1 MDPVSELL
9 AQPFRLEKTA
19 PPKLSD
25 IAVERLNTV
34 REFAP
39 SEKLPYMTYD
49 QVMSKESDVYSPSD
63 FQTVGQRI
71 RDNVVKAIETR
82 FPIVGETYTLKVEGV
97 HYEKPKQTALREE
110 KEVLLND
117 GSLNDRL
124 KGTWVL
130 YDNATGKEVARKNAT
145 LLNVP
150 RMTSRGTFI
159 RNGSEIGL
167 KHMFRLRSGVYT
179 HIKNN
184 GRVSAH
190 INPEQTTGQQM
201 SIEMEPSTGVFSIS
215 RGTRTYGLLPILKAA
230 GVPDDVVK
238 GYMGEDLYKSNY
250 EKYGKLMGSDSQ
262 MEEYR
267 KVWTENMSPIKLDAE
282 TTESTLGKGFS
293 KMDPDVLLRASG
305 RILQVSKT
313 MSDNDTDDRDSLR
326 YQRVMGP
333 ADYIPERIVRDG
345 GGLLRK
351 LFNTV
356 TKSGNLDAV
365 VTGAFQPHVDS
376 VFLDDKHA
384 GYIDGSSPMEALDF
398 SNMISRIGEGG
409 IGSLRAAPAETRGV
423 NDSYLGFIDPVR
435 CYSRNHQIMT
445 VSGWRNIAE
454 VTMHDKVACLINGAV
469 EYHSPDA
476 VHAYDYNQD
485 LYCYSSKAV
494 AYEVTGNHRM
504 WVCKVARK
512 GGQKKRGGYQKEYKP
527 SFMFETAEDMHNTNR
542 RVMTGGHAPYTGCW
556 ESRGTVDDFNYESYG
571 ISQLDWAAFMGW
583 YLSEG
588 STLIK
593 NDKGQADRNSVV
605 SISQTKSVHPKDYE
619 DICQL
624 LSRLPWSF
632 KASKQERELY
642 IKSHE
647 LAQYLRRFGYCNDK
661 YIPAQL
667 FDMSVEARKA
677 FMDAMM
683 RGDGRQP
690 QGNEGWVYTTT
701 SEKLASGVERMLF
714 DLGHCV
720 TTHMYEDKRTD
731 WYLPVYEVRATVSKQ
746 GWLIKNGREI
756 TEREERSDY
765 YKTKPCDGKV
775 FCVTVP
781 GGMVYTRI
789 KGHKGFWC
797 GNSPESLK
805 VGLDIYLTHGI
816 MKDSSGKLY
825 NKFKDKKGTP
835 VVVPMDVT
843 SKSIVA
849 TPEFYDPKGDPNEFI
864 PAMYQ
869 GKGIEY
875 VKRKDVD
882 FYVDNSNTMMSVGSG
897 MIPLI
902 GGIRSNRTL
911 MGCLHPDTMLA
922 VIKDNKPTRISA
934 FDLWVL
940 FSEHTWGVPSLDD
953 DNSSIIYRQIKKV
966 VRHDLDDFDD
976 SRLAVVNM
984 RIFDDDDAGGL
995 VCICTMDHKWMVRVG
1010 ADTAQE
1016 QLLTTR
1022 DIMKTLEDGIKVY
1035 APAVGYPHNSSFG
1048 ALYGKDLSEV
1058 GYWKE
1063 LSIISVLS
1071 TDEFKDH
1078 FVIDIDVDDH
1088 VYMLANGMFTH
1099 NSKYANQAVALQEPE
1114 APLVQR
1120 RMVDRDGSETTTEKF
1135 ISRQLGAKYAPV
1147 AGKVIKVDADSI
1159 VIAGSDG
1166 QKHTIDLY
1174 NEYPA
1179 NQKGFIHNTA
1189 LVKPGDKVEPNQILA
1204 KSNYTDDEGTAALGK
1219 NLNVAYMTG
1228 RNAGTFEDSIVISE
1242 SAAKKM
1248 SSTQL
1253 YKLRGDTSDDIE
1265 YSKSRYLSLFKDD
1278 FTPEQLDKIAE
1289 NGLPKP
1295 GVVFNMGDPVYLGVQ
1310 TRDIG
1315 VHGLAKNAAVPY
1327 VTRWEHSAPGTV
1339 TNVVQGKKHLTVY
1352 TKAVTPMEIGDKLCF
1367 DDQTEILTDKGWRL
1381 FKDLDDT
1388 ERVLTMDMQTFDTW
1402 MTAYSD
1408 RYSYHYKGKMYR
1420 LKTKHLDI
1428 CTTPDHEHLIAVSN
1442 HNHYLAKLN
1451 SKQVIGRRYFHIVGQ
1466 DVCNPHNYKPAQT
1479 DETEEGWVDYD
1490 GRVYCVTVPYT
1501 HTVFVRRNGKTVWSG
1516 NSSRYGNKGTVG
1528 EILPDEEMPKDS
1540 NGNTFDVLL
1549 SPLGIPSR
1557 CYDKDTEFLVQG
1569 KGWRKGSEVLETDLL
1584 YCFDPVTM
1592 TGRFDKQLEP
1602 MYKKRYKGIMFGY
1615 QNRCTDFL
1623 VTPGHKVYAR
1633 TDYKG
1638 SQYKETIIDDVYN
1651 KRYIF
1656 PAVCRMSSWAEDAEP
1671 FHLPTID
1678 IDKRDSYTTDDD
1690 IVYDAH
1696 DWAAFLGWYL
1706 SEGNTTYVNYGHRED
1721 GSVVSP
1727 NYRVHISQ
1735 DANVHPEKA
1744 SIIDKLLT
1752 RMGLTYSYGEHN
1764 KQFHISGKR
1773 LAHYLKQFGNCYE
1786 KYIPDWL
1793 FSQPESVI
1801 DAFLDAIWLGDGTH
1815 HLDTQSK
1822 QGLYKPGTMTFV
1834 KSIKLASERLIDQL
1848 QILFSMKGI
1857 KTVKTVVPPDKRHK
1871 GAHTLYHLGVSTR
1884 DAGVSCTRDR
1894 KGQSLHPQWYTK
1906 EYNDMVYCPTVPTG
1920 YVLTRRNGRVICL
1933 GNTNTS
1939 VLAELTLSKIAAKR
1953 GVKYVLPDFL
1963 DESIIDYVDRELKKH
1978 GIEPDEDVYDPVTG
1992 KTVPQIQ
1999 TGKMFFYKLKH
2010 MAELKERGR
2019 STGTYSAEDIPLKGE
2034 GAARRLG
2041 GMESSAVFS
2050 GGGMEVLRDAKIVR
2064 GQRNDEFWRDY
2075 GSGKYPE
2082 TPGFPLVHQ
2091 KFFAHL
2097 KAAGVNLEDRG
2108 DRVHLYG
2115 ATDANMRELTGNRQV
2130 TKAATFE
2137 SKNMQPIAGGLFDP
2151 TIFGADGDQW
2161 GYVDLPEP
2169 VLNPIMFKTVGSVLG
2184 WKDKE
2189 LTEYL
2194 EGSRELNGKF
2204 GTQNLIDTLNN
2215 IDLPKELARA
2225 KQVLK
2230 SDSTTLEQRDMA
2242 RKRIRA
2248 IEPMIREGKKPADFF
2263 FTRMPILPPRF
2274 RPVTAMS
2281 NGVGIAADAN
2291 FLYKRMMDAA
2301 EDLREAK
2308 EVLPEEMQLDARR
2321 QLYSTVNAVTGLTPT
2336 DDPKLEAKGVAGVLK
2351 WAFGKGSPKC
2361 YDPETEIL
2369 TERGW
2374 IKFPEYVAMQDY
2386 DLPVMTY
2393 KMELGKFEWQKP
2405 QRIFDKE
2412 YKGDMVHTKD
2422 VDSDGEVNADILVT
2436 ADHEHYVE
2444 VFSSIDSD
2452 GTPKVTCGKSRAI
2465 DLTKIG
2471 MYWIVTPTVYKDGEL
2486 DTCPAF
2492 VRSIPEEYRKPIDV
2506 VAGYYC
2512 QVSRDVVIGT
2522 EDNTVTP
2529 YDGLVYCVTVP
2540 NGLIV
2545 TRRNGCPVVSGNC
2558 GSLHRKVFGANLDL
2572 GSLGTITPDN
2582 SLTID
2587 QVGIPERS
2595 AWKMFEP
2602 FVVRKLVQQGAS
2614 VVDAMKGVL
2623 DQTDE
2628 ARRALIDV
2636 MRDRPVL
2643 LNRAPTLWR
2652 YGIQGM
2658 YPVLVEGNA
2667 LRVNPNV
2674 CKLYGADFDGNCLDF
2689 DSKIFVKLSQSALD
2703 FFERAMY
2710 INSNANQEGKKEEN
2724 MSVARESLFGLSLS
2738 EGVYLMSI
2746 GKFPKVGEPFKDKN
2760 GADVYGLPSGIE
2772 VLSAD
2777 PVTGEHKFC
2786 KVTSFTEEKDCEC
2799 VEVTID
2805 SRKVVV
2811 SSNATMAVFD
2821 HETGRLVKV
2830 PASEHNDRLVP
2841 VFKQC
2846 PVAFGDKYDRDFGWW
2861 LGALISDGWVT
2872 DRTVGYTKVE
2882 DNKRAEFIR
2891 IARTIHENFVA
2902 NEYRGGKSEKK
2913 LAESVKVHLNGT
2925 DLAKKCMEFGIYADE
2940 SYESITD
2947 RAALRKQVPYAM
2959 IHNGSEEFLYGLL
2972 SGLLDGDGSIS
2983 KNTAT
2988 KNVRFSCRLSTS
3000 SPYLRETFEIL
3011 LYRLGIRW
3019 STTVTPPRGWSK
3031 ESYSICPSTVDMC
3044 SILDKL
3050 SCIGEKETALIA
3062 EWKDNISTKDDK
3074 DIVPISRDELDALKK
3089 NKLHTINM
3097 SLYDA
3102 LNRKHASTRALAMKY
3117 VDFLKQHA
3125 PEFVNRL
3132 YMTNTLWRPISS
3144 VEDAGKRD
3152 VYDFAVPDT
3161 KVFAANTGIVI
3172 YDSMTTHVPVSKE
3185 AVRAIDEK
3193 MLPSRNLLS
3202 PIDMKAH
3209 FIPVAE
3215 FTQGLYLA
3223 SRTRNEAPIRFKTKE
3238 DMMAALNRGEIKID
3252 TPVVIG

>member
-9 AQPFRLEKTA
+9 AQPFRLEKTTA
-19 PPKLSD
+19 PTLSD
-25 IAVERLNTV
+25 VAVERMNTV
-34 REFAP
+34 REYAQ

-49 QVMSKESDVYSPSD
+49 QVMSKASDVYSPSD
-63 FQTVGQRI
+63 FATVGQRI

-82 FPIVGETYTLKVEGV
+82 FPVVGEKYTLKVENV
-97 HYEKPKQTALREE
+97 HYEKPKQTELKEE
-110 KEVLLND
+110 KEVILKD

-130 YDNATGKEVARKNAT
+130 YDNATGKEVSRKNAT

-201 SIEMEPSTGVFSIS
+201 SVEMEPSTGVFSIS

-238 GYMGEDLYKSNY
+238 GYMGDDLYKANY
-250 EKYGKLMGSDSQ
+250 AKYGKLMGSDSQ

-267 KVWTENMSPIKLDAE
+267 KVWAENMAPIKLDAE
-282 TTESTLGKGFS
+282 TTESTLGKSFS
-293 KMDPDVLLRASG
+293 KMDPDVLIRASG
-305 RILQVSKT
+305 RILQVSRT

-398 SNMISRIGEGG
+398 ANMISRIGEGG

-423 NDSYLGFIDPVR
+423 NDSYLGFIDPIR
-435 CYSRNHQIMT
+435 CYSRNHEIMT
-445 VSGWRNIAE
+445 STGWKNITAI
-454 VTMHDKVACLINGAV
+454 TMDDKVACLINGAV
-469 EYHSPDA
+469 EYHKPDS
-476 VHAYDYNQD
+476 VHEYEYNQD

-504 WVCKVARK
+504 WVCKVAHK

-556 ESRGTVDDFNYESYG
+556 ESRGTVDDFNYEAYG
-571 ISQLDWAAFMGW
+571 ISQVDWAAFMGW

-593 NDKGQADRNSVV
+593 NDKGQADRNCAV
-605 SISQTKSVHPKDYE
+605 SISQTKAVHPKDYE

-632 KASKQERELY
+632 RASKQERSLC
-642 IKSHE
+642 IKSYE

-661 YIPAQL
+661 YIPAQI

-714 DLGHCV
+714 DLGHCA
-720 TTHMYEDKRTD
+720 TKHMYEDKRTD

-746 GWLIKNGREI
+746 GWLIKNGREV
-756 TEREERSDY
+756 TEREKRSDY
-765 YKTKPCDGKV
+765 YKRKPCDGKV

-789 KGHKGFWC
+789 PGHKGFWC

-816 MKDSSGKLY
+816 MKDSSGRLY

-849 TPEFYDPKGDPNEFI
+849 TPEFYNPKGDPNEFI

-882 FYVDNSNTMMSVGSG
+882 FYVDNSNTMMSVGAG

-911 MGCLHPDTMLA
+911 MGCLTPDTMIHVCENGELMRVTA
-922 VIKDNKPTRISA
+922 DSLLVSYANRGVLSLSDDRQSLLYRGIRGVVKHYMKDFNDTRIA
-934 FDLWVL
+934 RVDV
-940 FSEHTWGVPSLDD
+940 D
-953 DNSSIIYRQIKKV
+953 
-966 VRHDLDDFDD
+966 
-976 SRLAVVNM
+976 
-984 RIFDDDDAGGL
+984 GL
-995 VCICTMDHKWMVRVG
+995 VALCTMDHKWLVIDIDD
-1010 ADTAQE
+1010 DTGPK
-1016 QLLTTR
+1016 LITTAELYAGF
-1022 DIMKTLEDGIKVY
+1022 MNGTVY
-1035 APAVGYPHNSSFG
+1035 KLPHLDYPHKFSPSVILPFNVQGSWERLSSV
-1048 ALYGKDLSEV
+1048 DL
-1058 GYWKE
+1058 KE
-1063 LSIISVLS
+1063 ASDLGV
-1071 TDEFKDH
+1071 EY
-1078 FVIDIDVDDH
+1078 VIDIDVDDN
-1088 VYMLANGMFTH
+1088 VYMLANGLFTH
-1099 NSKYANQAVALQEPE
+1099 NSKYANQAVALQDPE

-1120 RMVDRDGSETTTEKF
+1120 KMVDKDGNETTTEKF

-1147 AGKVIKVDADSI
+1147 AGKVLKVDADSI
-1159 VIAGSDG
+1159 VIAGRDG

-1189 LVKPGDKVEPNQILA
+1189 LVKPGDTVAPNQILA
-1204 KSNYTDDEGTAALGK
+1204 KSNYTDDEGTAALGT
-1219 NLNVAYMTG
+1219 NLRVAFLTG
-1228 RNAGTFEDSIVISE
+1228 RNAGTFEDSITISE

-1265 YSKSRYLSLFKDD
+1265 YSKRRYLSLFKDD
-1278 FTPEQLDKIAE
+1278 FTPEQLDKIDE

-1295 GVVFNMGDPVYLGVQ
+1295 GVVFQQGDPVYLGIQ

-1367 DDQTEILTDKGWRL
+1367 DDQTEILTDKGWKL

-1388 ERVLTMDMQTFDTW
+1388 ERVLTMDIQTCDTW

-1408 RYSYHYKGKMYR
+1408 RYSYKYKGKMYS
-1420 LKTKHLDI
+1420 LKTKYLDI
-1428 CTTPDHEHLIAVSN
+1428 CTTPDHEHLVSISN
-1442 HNHYLAKLN
+1442 HNQYVIKLN
-1451 SKQVIGRRYFHIVGQ
+1451 SKKVIGKKYFHIVGQ
-1466 DVCNPHNYKPAQT
+1466 DVCNPHNYKPSQT
-1479 DETEEGWVDYD
+1479 EETEERWIDYD

-1516 NSSRYGNKGTVG
+1516 NSSRYGAKGTVG
-1528 EILPDEEMPKDS
+1528 SILPDEEMPKDS
-1540 NGNTFDVLL
+1540 NGNTFDVLQ
-1549 SPLGIPSR
+1549 SPLSLPSR
-1557 CYDKDTEFLVQG
+1557 L
-1569 KGWRKGSEVLETDLL
+1569 
-1584 YCFDPVTM
+1584 
-1592 TGRFDKQLEP
+1592 
-1602 MYKKRYKGIMFGY
+1602 
-1615 QNRCTDFL
+1615 
-1623 VTPGHKVYAR
+1623 
-1633 TDYKG
+1633 
-1638 SQYKETIIDDVYN
+1638 
-1651 KRYIF
+1651 
-1656 PAVCRMSSWAEDAEP
+1656 
-1671 FHLPTID
+1671 
-1678 IDKRDSYTTDDD
+1678 
-1690 IVYDAH
+1690 
-1696 DWAAFLGWYL
+1696 
-1706 SEGNTTYVNYGHRED
+1706 
-1721 GSVVSP
+1721 
-1727 NYRVHISQ
+1727 
-1735 DANVHPEKA
+1735 
-1744 SIIDKLLT
+1744 
-1752 RMGLTYSYGEHN
+1752 
-1764 KQFHISGKR
+1764 
-1773 LAHYLKQFGNCYE
+1773 
-1786 KYIPDWL
+1786 
-1793 FSQPESVI
+1793 
-1801 DAFLDAIWLGDGTH
+1801 
-1815 HLDTQSK
+1815 
-1822 QGLYKPGTMTFV
+1822 
-1834 KSIKLASERLIDQL
+1834 
-1848 QILFSMKGI
+1848 
-1857 KTVKTVVPPDKRHK
+1857 
-1871 GAHTLYHLGVSTR
+1871 
-1884 DAGVSCTRDR
+1884 
-1894 KGQSLHPQWYTK
+1894 
-1906 EYNDMVYCPTVPTG
+1906 
-1920 YVLTRRNGRVICL
+1920 
-1933 GNTNTS
+1933 NTS
-1939 VLAELTLSKIAAKR
+1939 MLAELALAKIARKH
-1953 GVKYVLPDFL
+1953 GIKYQLPDFI
-1963 DESIIDYVDRELKKH
+1963 DESIVDYVDRELKKH
-1978 GIEPDEDVYDPVTG
+1978 GVEPDEDIYDPVTG
-1992 KTVPQIQ
+1992 KTIPSVQ
-1999 TGKMFFYKLKH
+1999 TGELFFYKLKH

-2019 STGTYSAEDIPLKGE
+2019 STGTYSAEDVPLKGE

-2075 GSGKYPE
+2075 RSGKYPE

-2097 KAAGVNLEDRG
+2097 KAAGVNLEDKG

-2115 ATDANMRELTGNRQV
+2115 ATDANMKELTGNRRV

-2248 IEPMIREGKKPADFF
+2248 IEPMIREGKKPSDFF

-2301 EDLREAK
+2301 DDLREAK
-2308 EVLPEEMQLDARR
+2308 EVLPEEMQLDARK

-2351 WAFGKGSPKC
+2351 WAFGKGSPK
-2361 YDPETEIL
+2361 
-2369 TERGW
+2369 
-2374 IKFPEYVAMQDY
+2374 A
-2386 DLPVMTY
+2386 
-2393 KMELGKFEWQKP
+2393 
-2405 QRIFDKE
+2405 
-2412 YKGDMVHTKD
+2412 
-2422 VDSDGEVNADILVT
+2422 
-2436 ADHEHYVE
+2436 
-2444 VFSSIDSD
+2444 
-2452 GTPKVTCGKSRAI
+2452 
-2465 DLTKIG
+2465 
-2471 MYWIVTPTVYKDGEL
+2471 
-2486 DTCPAF
+2486 
-2492 VRSIPEEYRKPIDV
+2492 
-2506 VAGYYC
+2506 
-2512 QVSRDVVIGT
+2512 
-2522 EDNTVTP
+2522 
-2529 YDGLVYCVTVP
+2529 
-2540 NGLIV
+2540 
-2545 TRRNGCPVVSGNC
+2545 

-2628 ARRALIDV
+2628 ARRALIEV
-2636 MRDRPVL
+2636 MKDRPVL

-2674 CKLYGADFDGNCLDF
+2674 CKLFGADFDGNCLDF

-2821 HETGRLVKV
+2821 HETGKLVKV

-2846 PVAFGDKYDRDFGWW
+2846 PVAFGDKYNRDFGWW

-2902 NEYRGGKSEKK
+2902 NEYRSEKSDKK

-2940 SYESITD
+2940 TDESIAD
-2947 RAALRKQVPYAM
+2947 RAALRKQIPYAM

-3011 LYRLGIRW
+3011 LYRLGLRW

-3050 SCIGEKETALIA
+3050 SCIGEKETALIT
-3062 EWKDNISTKDDK
+3062 EWKDNISAKDDK
-3074 DIVPISRDELDALKK
+3074 DIVPISRAELDALKK

-3102 LNRKHASTRALAMKY
+3102 LNRRHASTRALAMKY

-3125 PEFVNRL
+3125 PEFVSRL

-3161 KVFAANTGIVI
+3161 KVFAANTGVVI

-3185 AVRAIDEK
+3185 AVKAIDEK

-3238 DMMAALNRGEIKID
+3238 DMMAALNRGEIQID

>member
-9 AQPFRLEKTA
+9 SQPFRLEKTKT
-19 PPKLSD
+19 PTLSGV
-25 IAVERLNTV
+25 AVERLNTV

-49 QVMSKESDVYSPSD
+49 QVMSDAVDVYSPSD
-63 FQTVGQRI
+63 FATVGQRI

-82 FPIVGETYTLKVEGV
+82 FPVVGEKYTLKVENV
-97 HYEKPKQTALREE
+97 HYEKPKQTALKEE

-130 YDNATGKEVARKNAT
+130 YDNATGAEVSRKNAT

-201 SIEMEPSTGVFSIS
+201 SVEMEPSTGVFSIS

-230 GVPDDVVK
+230 GVSDDVVK
-238 GYMGEDLYKSNY
+238 AYMGEDLYKANY
-250 EKYGKLMGSDSQ
+250 DKYGKLMGSDSQ

-267 KVWTENMSPIKLDAE
+267 KVWAENMAPIKLDAE

-365 VTGAFQPHVDS
+365 NTGAFQPHVDS

-423 NDSYLGFIDPVR
+423 NDSYLGFIDPIR

-445 VSGWRNIAE
+445 ASGWRNIAE
-454 VTMHDKVACLINGAV
+454 VTMHDRVACLINGAV

-504 WVCKVARK
+504 WVCKVAHK

-542 RVMTGGHAPYTGCW
+542 RVLTGGHDPYTGCW
-556 ESRGTVDDFNYESYG
+556 ESRCIVDDFNYEDYG
-571 ISQLDWAAFMGW
+571 ISQVDWATFMGW

-593 NDKGQADRNSVV
+593 NDKGQADRNSAV
-605 SISQTKSVHPKDYE
+605 SISQTKAVHPKDYE

-632 KASKQERELY
+632 KASKQERALC

-746 GWLIKNGREI
+746 GWLIKNGREV

-765 YKTKPCDGKV
+765 YKRKPCDGKV

-789 KGHKGFWC
+789 PGHKGFWC

-825 NKFKDKKGTP
+825 NKFKDKAGTP

-843 SKSIVA
+843 SKSVVA

-864 PAMYQ
+864 PAMYH

-882 FYVDNSNTMMSVGSG
+882 FYVDNSNTMMSVGAG

-911 MGCLHPDTMLA
+911 MG
-922 VIKDNKPTRISA
+922 
-934 FDLWVL
+934 
-940 FSEHTWGVPSLDD
+940 
-953 DNSSIIYRQIKKV
+953 
-966 VRHDLDDFDD
+966 
-976 SRLAVVNM
+976 
-984 RIFDDDDAGGL
+984 
-995 VCICTMDHKWMVRVG
+995 
-1010 ADTAQE
+1010 
-1016 QLLTTR
+1016 
-1022 DIMKTLEDGIKVY
+1022 
-1035 APAVGYPHNSSFG
+1035 
-1048 ALYGKDLSEV
+1048 
-1058 GYWKE
+1058 
-1063 LSIISVLS
+1063 
-1071 TDEFKDH
+1071 
-1078 FVIDIDVDDH
+1078 
-1088 VYMLANGMFTH
+1088 
-1099 NSKYANQAVALQEPE
+1099 SKYANQAVPLQNPE

-1120 RMVDRDGSETTTEKF
+1120 KMTKEDGTETTTEKF
-1135 ISRQLGAKYAPV
+1135 ISKQLGAKYSPV
-1147 AGKVIKVDADSI
+1147 SGKVLKVDADSI
-1159 VIAGSDG
+1159 VIAGKDG
-1166 QKHTIDLY
+1166 QKHTVDLY

-1179 NQKGFIHNTA
+1179 NQKGFINNTA
-1189 LVKPGDKVEPNQILA
+1189 LVKPGDKVEADQILA
-1204 KSNYTDDEGTAALGK
+1204 KSNYTDDEGTAALGT
-1219 NLNVAYMTG
+1219 NLRVAFLTG
-1228 RNAGTFEDSIVISE
+1228 RNAGTFEDSITISE

-1265 YSKSRYLSLFKDD
+1265 YSKSRYMSLFKDD
-1278 FTPEQLDKIAE
+1278 FTAEQLDKIDE

-1295 GVVFNMGDPVYLGVQ
+1295 GVVFQQGDPVYLGVQ

-1367 DDQTEILTDKGWRL
+1367 DDKTEILTDKGWKL

-1388 ERVLTMDMQTFDTW
+1388 ERVLTMDIQTCDTW

-1408 RYSYHYKGKMYR
+1408 RYSYKYKGKMYS
-1420 LKTKHLDI
+1420 LKTKYLDI
-1428 CTTPDHEHLIAVSN
+1428 CTTPDHEHLVSIST
-1442 HNHYLAKLN
+1442 HNQYVRKLN
-1451 SKQVIGRRYFHIVGQ
+1451 SKKVIGKQYFHIVGQ
-1466 DVCNPHNYKPAQT
+1466 DVCNPYNYKPSQT
-1479 DETEEGWVDYD
+1479 EETEEGWIDYD
-1490 GRVYCVTVPYT
+1490 GRVYCVTVPHT

-1516 NSSRYGNKGTVG
+1516 NSSRYGSKGTVG
-1528 EILPDEEMPKDS
+1528 SILPDEEMPKDS
-1540 NGNTFDVLL
+1540 NGNTFDVLQ
-1549 SPLGIPSR
+1549 SPLSLPSR
-1557 CYDKDTEFLVQG
+1557 L
-1569 KGWRKGSEVLETDLL
+1569 
-1584 YCFDPVTM
+1584 
-1592 TGRFDKQLEP
+1592 
-1602 MYKKRYKGIMFGY
+1602 
-1615 QNRCTDFL
+1615 
-1623 VTPGHKVYAR
+1623 
-1633 TDYKG
+1633 
-1638 SQYKETIIDDVYN
+1638 
-1651 KRYIF
+1651 
-1656 PAVCRMSSWAEDAEP
+1656 
-1671 FHLPTID
+1671 
-1678 IDKRDSYTTDDD
+1678 
-1690 IVYDAH
+1690 
-1696 DWAAFLGWYL
+1696 
-1706 SEGNTTYVNYGHRED
+1706 
-1721 GSVVSP
+1721 
-1727 NYRVHISQ
+1727 
-1735 DANVHPEKA
+1735 
-1744 SIIDKLLT
+1744 
-1752 RMGLTYSYGEHN
+1752 
-1764 KQFHISGKR
+1764 
-1773 LAHYLKQFGNCYE
+1773 
-1786 KYIPDWL
+1786 
-1793 FSQPESVI
+1793 
-1801 DAFLDAIWLGDGTH
+1801 
-1815 HLDTQSK
+1815 
-1822 QGLYKPGTMTFV
+1822 
-1834 KSIKLASERLIDQL
+1834 
-1848 QILFSMKGI
+1848 
-1857 KTVKTVVPPDKRHK
+1857 
-1871 GAHTLYHLGVSTR
+1871 
-1884 DAGVSCTRDR
+1884 
-1894 KGQSLHPQWYTK
+1894 
-1906 EYNDMVYCPTVPTG
+1906 
-1920 YVLTRRNGRVICL
+1920 
-1933 GNTNTS
+1933 NTS
-1939 VLAELTLSKIAAKR
+1939 MLAELALAKIARKH
-1953 GVKYVLPDFL
+1953 GIKYQLPDFI
-1963 DESIIDYVDRELKKH
+1963 DESIVDYVDRELKKY
-1978 GIEPDEDVYDPVTG
+1978 GEEPDEDIYDPVTG
-1992 KTVPQIQ
+1992 KTIPGIQ
-1999 TGKMFFYKLKH
+1999 TGELFFYKLKH

-2019 STGTYSAEDIPLKGE
+2019 STGTYSAEDIPLKGA

-2075 GSGKYPE
+2075 RSGKYPE

-2097 KAAGVNLEDRG
+2097 KAAGVNLEDKG

-2115 ATDANMRELTGNRQV
+2115 ATDANMKELTGNRKV

-2215 IDLPKELARA
+2215 IDLPKELAKA

-2248 IEPMIREGKKPADFF
+2248 IEPMIREGKKPSDFF

-2301 EDLREAK
+2301 DDLREAK
-2308 EVLPEEMQLDARR
+2308 EVLPEEMQLDARK

-2351 WAFGKGSPKC
+2351 WAFGKGSPK
-2361 YDPETEIL
+2361 
-2369 TERGW
+2369 
-2374 IKFPEYVAMQDY
+2374 A
-2386 DLPVMTY
+2386 
-2393 KMELGKFEWQKP
+2393 
-2405 QRIFDKE
+2405 
-2412 YKGDMVHTKD
+2412 
-2422 VDSDGEVNADILVT
+2422 
-2436 ADHEHYVE
+2436 
-2444 VFSSIDSD
+2444 
-2452 GTPKVTCGKSRAI
+2452 
-2465 DLTKIG
+2465 
-2471 MYWIVTPTVYKDGEL
+2471 
-2486 DTCPAF
+2486 
-2492 VRSIPEEYRKPIDV
+2492 
-2506 VAGYYC
+2506 
-2512 QVSRDVVIGT
+2512 
-2522 EDNTVTP
+2522 
-2529 YDGLVYCVTVP
+2529 
-2540 NGLIV
+2540 
-2545 TRRNGCPVVSGNC
+2545 

-2602 FVVRKLVQQGAS
+2602 FVVRRLVQQGAS

-2636 MRDRPVL
+2636 MKDRPVL

-2658 YPVLVEGNA
+2658 YPVLTEGNA

-2674 CKLYGADFDGNCLDF
+2674 CKLYGADFDGDTCVDFVSLLFSAEKAEKLLDNSENHAILG
-2689 DSKIFVKLSQSALD
+2689 DSNTNNKEGSMIKKEDRMSLVAVRCAISDIPVIKSSERVISDTVTEWDVQEGVLTEAIDRETGEKRIAPVTKLSYHKDVDMYDVTLSTYGAYKHVITVSKEGTLLAYKD
-2703 FFERAMY
+2703 GKVEIVDASESKGCVVPRAKVVGDTKGTSFEMKT
-2710 INSNANQEGKKEEN
+2710 IDIGKKYY
-2724 MSVARESLFGLSLS
+2724 MSYDLGLFLG
-2738 EGVYLMSI
+2738 MMI
-2746 GKFPKVGEPFKDKN
+2746 G
-2760 GADVYGLPSGIE
+2760 
-2772 VLSAD
+2772 
-2777 PVTGEHKFC
+2777 
-2786 KVTSFTEEKDCEC
+2786 
-2799 VEVTID
+2799 
-2805 SRKVVV
+2805 
-2811 SSNATMAVFD
+2811 
-2821 HETGRLVKV
+2821 
-2830 PASEHNDRLVP
+2830 
-2841 VFKQC
+2841 
-2846 PVAFGDKYDRDFGWW
+2846 
-2861 LGALISDGWVT
+2861 DGWVDQNFTVHLAAENEQIQKEFKRIT
-2872 DRTVGYTKVE
+2872 DPETGCIDTRKPSELFGHKTERLGTDVAHRFTVYMEKGAPQVLRQLIGSGAYNKKIPACCLAAGKQHRLGLLAGLIATDGSVQYNDKPSSGKKSAQKGLLFHTTSQLLRDGIIELCRTLGVRASATPYKGTNSIATCYAVNLSTRDIAKLYRDNPGYRMVTNSDQMAFEGICKTASAEDIDPFDPVPFPSHIKLLLSKAWYDVVSANEINRYSKQGYIARGKAKQLVKYLTEFDYSTYTEGNKFRPKDPKPGYTPE
-2882 DNKRAEFIR
+2882 RAKE
-2891 IARTIHENFVA
+2891 
-2902 NEYRGGKSEKK
+2902 
-2913 LAESVKVHLNGT
+2913 LAEDWIRLVENEDVQWEVVTDVVSLGKMDGWDVTVPGPLTFTLGSGT
-2925 DLAKKCMEFGIYADE
+2925 
-2940 SYESITD
+2940 
-2947 RAALRKQVPYAM
+2947 
-2959 IHNGSEEFLYGLL
+2959 
-2972 SGLLDGDGSIS
+2972 
-2983 KNTAT
+2983 
-2988 KNVRFSCRLSTS
+2988 
-3000 SPYLRETFEIL
+3000 
-3011 LYRLGIRW
+3011 
-3019 STTVTPPRGWSK
+3019 
-3031 ESYSICPSTVDMC
+3031 
-3044 SILDKL
+3044 
-3050 SCIGEKETALIA
+3050 
-3062 EWKDNISTKDDK
+3062 
-3074 DIVPISRDELDALKK
+3074 
-3089 NKLHTINM
+3089 
-3097 SLYDA
+3097 
-3102 LNRKHASTRALAMKY
+3102 
-3117 VDFLKQHA
+3117 
-3125 PEFVNRL
+3125 FVQ
-3132 YMTNTLWRPISS
+3132 
-3144 VEDAGKRD
+3144 
-3152 VYDFAVPDT
+3152 
-3161 KVFAANTGIVI
+3161 
-3172 YDSMTTHVPVSKE
+3172 DSMTTHVPVSKE
-3185 AVRAIDEK
+3185 AVKAIDEK

-3223 SRTRNEAPIRFKTKE
+3223 SRTRNEAPIRFKTEE

>member
-9 AQPFRLEKTA
+9 AQPFRLEKTTA
-19 PPKLSD
+19 PTLSD
-25 IAVERLNTV
+25 VAVERMNTV
-34 REFAP
+34 PEYAQ

-49 QVMSKESDVYSPSD
+49 QVMSKAADVYSPSD
-63 FQTVGQRI
+63 FTTVGQRI

-82 FPIVGETYTLKVEGV
+82 FPVVGEKYTLKVENV
-97 HYEKPKQTALREE
+97 HYEKPKQTELKEE
-110 KEVLLND
+110 KEVILKD

-130 YDNATGKEVARKNAT
+130 YDNATGKEVSRKNAT

-201 SIEMEPSTGVFSIS
+201 SVEMEPSTGVFSIS

-238 GYMGEDLYKSNY
+238 GYMGDDLYKANY

-267 KVWTENMSPIKLDAE
+267 KVWAENMAPIKLDAE

-305 RILQVSKT
+305 RILQVSRT

-365 VTGAFQPHVDS
+365 VTGAFQSHVDS

-398 SNMISRIGEGG
+398 ANMISRIGEGG

-435 CYSRNHQIMT
+435 SPECGSADT
-445 VSGWRNIAE
+445 EVLTKEGWKNIA
-454 VTMHDKVACLINGAV
+454 TINTGDFIAGFINGV
-469 EYHSPDA
+469 PCFTDVLQMNE
-476 VHAYDYNQD
+476 YDYD
-485 LYCYSSKAV
+485 GEMIGYDDGAVSFLVTPEHRCVFASDPDSS
-494 AYEVTGNHRM
+494 EFTP
-504 WVCKVARK
+504 KVVYAK
-512 GGQKKRGGYQKEYKP
+512 DWDIKEYNNVYTP
-527 SFMFETAEDMHNTNR
+527 MTANELG
-542 RVMTGGHAPYTGCW
+542 VW
-556 ESRGTVDDFNYESYG
+556 K
-571 ISQLDWAAFMGW
+571 
-583 YLSEG
+583 LSE
-588 STLIK
+588 
-593 NDKGQADRNSVV
+593 
-605 SISQTKSVHPKDYE
+605 
-619 DICQL
+619 
-624 LSRLPWSF
+624 
-632 KASKQERELY
+632 
-642 IKSHE
+642 
-647 LAQYLRRFGYCNDK
+647 DK
-661 YIPAQL
+661 Y
-667 FDMSVEARKA
+667 F
-677 FMDAMM
+677 
-683 RGDGRQP
+683 
-690 QGNEGWVYTTT
+690 
-701 SEKLASGVERMLF
+701 
-714 DLGHCV
+714 
-720 TTHMYEDKRTD
+720 
-731 WYLPVYEVRATVSKQ
+731 
-746 GWLIKNGREI
+746 REH
-756 TEREERSDY
+756 
-765 YKTKPCDGKV
+765 YKGKV
-775 FCVTVP
+775 YCPTVA
-781 GGMVYTRI
+781 GGLIVIRRNNALRGVI
-789 KGHKGFWC
+789 S
-797 GNSPESLK
+797 GNSLK

-825 NKFKDKKGTP
+825 NKFKDRRGTP

-911 MGCLHPDTMLA
+911 MGCLHPGTMLA
-922 VIKDNKPTRISA
+922 VIKDNKPTCISA

-940 FSEHTWGVPSLDD
+940 FSDHTWGVPSLDD

-976 SRLAVVNM
+976 PRLAAVTM

-995 VCICTMDHKWMVRVG
+995 VCICTMDHKWVVRVG
-1010 ADTAQE
+1010 AETAQE

-1035 APAVGYPHNSSFG
+1035 APAVGYPHNASFG
-1048 ALYGKDLSEV
+1048 ALYGKSLNEV

-1063 LSIISVLS
+1063 LSAVDVLS
-1071 TDEFKDH
+1071 KDSYKDH

-1120 RMVDRDGSETTTEKF
+1120 KMVDKDGNETTTEKF

-1147 AGKVIKVDADSI
+1147 AGKVLKVDADSI
-1159 VIAGSDG
+1159 VIAGRDG

-1189 LVKPGDKVEPNQILA
+1189 LVKPGDKVEADQILA
-1204 KSNYTDDEGTAALGK
+1204 KSNYTDDEGTAALGT
-1219 NLNVAYMTG
+1219 NLRVAFLTG
-1228 RNAGTFEDSIVISE
+1228 RNAGTFEDSITISE

-1265 YSKSRYLSLFKDD
+1265 YSKRRYLSLFKDD
-1278 FTPEQLDKIAE
+1278 FTPEQLDKIDD

-1295 GVVFNMGDPVYLGVQ
+1295 GVVFQQGDPVYLGVQ

-1367 DDQTEILTDKGWRL
+1367 DDQTEILTDRGWKL

-1388 ERVLTMDMQTFDTW
+1388 ERVLTMDLQTCDTW

-1408 RYSYHYKGKMYR
+1408 RYSYKYKGKMYR
-1420 LKTKHLDI
+1420 LKTKYLDI
-1428 CTTPDHEHLIAVSN
+1428 CTTPDHEHLVSVSN
-1442 HNHYLAKLN
+1442 HNQYVLKLN
-1451 SKQVIGRRYFHIVGQ
+1451 SKKVIGKKYFHIVGQ
-1466 DVCNPHNYKPAQT
+1466 DVCNPHNYKPSQT
-1479 DETEEGWVDYD
+1479 EETEESWVDYD

-1516 NSSRYGNKGTVG
+1516 NSSRYGAKGTVG
-1528 EILPDEEMPKDS
+1528 SILPDEEMPKDS
-1540 NGNTFDVLL
+1540 NGNTFDVLQ
-1549 SPLGIPSR
+1549 SPLSLPSR
-1557 CYDKDTEFLVQG
+1557 L
-1569 KGWRKGSEVLETDLL
+1569 
-1584 YCFDPVTM
+1584 
-1592 TGRFDKQLEP
+1592 
-1602 MYKKRYKGIMFGY
+1602 
-1615 QNRCTDFL
+1615 
-1623 VTPGHKVYAR
+1623 
-1633 TDYKG
+1633 
-1638 SQYKETIIDDVYN
+1638 
-1651 KRYIF
+1651 
-1656 PAVCRMSSWAEDAEP
+1656 
-1671 FHLPTID
+1671 
-1678 IDKRDSYTTDDD
+1678 
-1690 IVYDAH
+1690 
-1696 DWAAFLGWYL
+1696 
-1706 SEGNTTYVNYGHRED
+1706 
-1721 GSVVSP
+1721 
-1727 NYRVHISQ
+1727 
-1735 DANVHPEKA
+1735 
-1744 SIIDKLLT
+1744 
-1752 RMGLTYSYGEHN
+1752 
-1764 KQFHISGKR
+1764 
-1773 LAHYLKQFGNCYE
+1773 
-1786 KYIPDWL
+1786 
-1793 FSQPESVI
+1793 
-1801 DAFLDAIWLGDGTH
+1801 
-1815 HLDTQSK
+1815 
-1822 QGLYKPGTMTFV
+1822 
-1834 KSIKLASERLIDQL
+1834 
-1848 QILFSMKGI
+1848 
-1857 KTVKTVVPPDKRHK
+1857 
-1871 GAHTLYHLGVSTR
+1871 
-1884 DAGVSCTRDR
+1884 
-1894 KGQSLHPQWYTK
+1894 
-1906 EYNDMVYCPTVPTG
+1906 
-1920 YVLTRRNGRVICL
+1920 
-1933 GNTNTS
+1933 NTS
-1939 VLAELTLSKIAAKR
+1939 MLAELALAKIARKH
-1953 GVKYVLPDFL
+1953 GIKYQLPDFI
-1963 DESIIDYVDRELKKH
+1963 DESIVDYVDRELNKH
-1978 GIEPDEDVYDPVTG
+1978 GVEPDEDVYDPVTG
-1992 KTVPQIQ
+1992 KTVPSVQ
-1999 TGKMFFYKLKH
+1999 TGELFFYKLKH

-2019 STGTYSAEDIPLKGE
+2019 STGTYSAEDVPLKGE

-2075 GSGKYPE
+2075 RSGKYPE

-2097 KAAGVNLEDRG
+2097 KAAGVNLEDKG
-2108 DRVHLYG
+2108 DRIHLYG
-2115 ATDANMRELTGNRQV
+2115 ATDANMKELTGNRQV

-2248 IEPMIREGKKPADFF
+2248 IEPMIREGKKPSDFF

-2301 EDLREAK
+2301 DDLREAK
-2308 EVLPEEMQLDARR
+2308 EVLPEEMQLDARK

-2369 TERGW
+2369 TEKGW
-2374 IKFPEYVAMQDY
+2374 IKFPEYVELQDY
-2386 DLPVMTY
+2386 ELPVMTY
-2393 KMELGKFEWQKP
+2393 KMETGKFEWQKP
-2405 QRIFDKE
+2405 QRIFGKE
-2412 YKGDMVHTKD
+2412 YKGDMVHTFTD
-2422 VDSDGEVNADILVT
+2422 CIDTCVTSD
-2436 ADHEHYVE
+2436 HMHYVSRWDATKLTWDN
-2444 VFSSIDSD
+2444 FSKR
-2452 GTPKVTCGKSRAI
+2452 PAHVVTQAI
-2465 DLTKIG
+2465 DIFKF
-2471 MYWIVTPTVYKDGEL
+2471 IVPVKHRRSL
-2486 DTCPAF
+2486 FPA
-2492 VRSIPEEYRKPIDV
+2492 RSIIELLNEDIDDSKQANVSFISPSDLMVDCRV
-2506 VAGYYC
+2506 VSGSDSKF
-2512 QVSRDVVIGT
+2512 V
-2522 EDNTVTP
+2522 P

-2540 NGLIV
+2540 NGLVV
-2545 TRRNGCPVVSGNC
+2545 TRRNGKTLVSGNC

-2636 MRDRPVL
+2636 MKDRPVL

-2674 CKLYGADFDGNCLDF
+2674 CKLYGADFDGDSVRTSIKIAF
-2689 DSKIFVKLSQSALD
+2689 SSEFSKIPLDKSQNDGILYSIQQPNKEDNMLKKEAKVVMGNVRCAICDVPRIDESIRMVSDTVIEWDVPAGVLTECIDRTTGEKVMAPVTKLSIHKDVDMYDVHMATYGAYKHIVTCSKEDTLLTYKDGEIAITD
-2703 FFERAMY
+2703 ASTAKGAVVPKARATDMGMDPEYCAKY
-2710 INSNANQEGKKEEN
+2710 IKLGVQVPLTFDVG
-2724 MSVARESLFGLSLS
+2724 VFLGL
-2738 EGVYLMSI
+2738 MI
-2746 GKFPKVGEPFKDKN
+2746 G
-2760 GADVYGLPSGIE
+2760 
-2772 VLSAD
+2772 
-2777 PVTGEHKFC
+2777 
-2786 KVTSFTEEKDCEC
+2786 
-2799 VEVTID
+2799 
-2805 SRKVVV
+2805 
-2811 SSNATMAVFD
+2811 
-2821 HETGRLVKV
+2821 
-2830 PASEHNDRLVP
+2830 
-2841 VFKQC
+2841 
-2846 PVAFGDKYDRDFGWW
+2846 
-2861 LGALISDGWVT
+2861 DGWVDANNVIRLAAECPQIQERMIAIT
-2872 DRTVGYTKVE
+2872 TPGKTALPVKRAANLFEYDTERFGSDKQHRLTVYLVSGGSE
-2882 DNKRAEFIR
+2882 DLRNKIGSGAYNKRIPLESMAGSR
-2891 IARTIHENFVA
+2891 AHRVGVLLGLIATDGSVTYSPTPAKGKKSSQKSILFHTTSQYLRDNIIDLCYSLGIKATA
-2902 NEYRGGKSEKK
+2902 TAYRGENSLTDCYAINLSVRDTVALYNSDPRFRMIADSDEEAMRAMA
-2913 LAESVKVHLNGT
+2913 AEVTEDHKP
-2925 DLAKKCMEFGIYADE
+2925 D
-2940 SYESITD
+2940 SY
-2947 RAALRKQVPYAM
+2947 
-2959 IHNGSEEFLYGLL
+2959 
-2972 SGLLDGDGSIS
+2972 
-2983 KNTAT
+2983 
-2988 KNVRFSCRLSTS
+2988 
-3000 SPYLRETFEIL
+3000 
-3011 LYRLGIRW
+3011 
-3019 STTVTPPRGWSK
+3019 
-3031 ESYSICPSTVDMC
+3031 
-3044 SILDKL
+3044 
-3050 SCIGEKETALIA
+3050 
-3062 EWKDNISTKDDK
+3062 
-3074 DIVPISRDELDALKK
+3074 DIVPFPKHISILMGIVNEGITTAQELNRYKVQGFMSRDYAKRFVIALRD
-3089 NKLHTINM
+3089 
-3097 SLYDA
+3097 YDYSNYVE
-3102 LNRKHASTRALAMKY
+3102 NRGPKSSRPGYTPERVKALAEDWIRLVENEDVQWEVVTDVVSLGKMDGWD
-3117 VDFLKQHA
+3117 VTVPGPLTFTLGSGT
-3125 PEFVNRL
+3125 FVQ
-3132 YMTNTLWRPISS
+3132 
-3144 VEDAGKRD
+3144 
-3152 VYDFAVPDT
+3152 
-3161 KVFAANTGIVI
+3161 
-3172 YDSMTTHVPVSKE
+3172 DSMTTHVPVSKE
-3185 AVRAIDEK
+3185 AVKAIDEK

>member
-9 AQPFRLEKTA
+9 SQPFRLEKTTA
-19 PPKLSD
+19 PTLSD
-25 IAVERLNTV
+25 VAVERMNTV
-34 REFAP
+34 REYAQ

-49 QVMSKESDVYSPSD
+49 QVMSKASDVYSPSD
-63 FQTVGQRI
+63 FATVGQRI

-82 FPIVGETYTLKVEGV
+82 FPVVGEKYTLKVENV
-97 HYEKPKQTALREE
+97 HYEKPKQTELREE
-110 KEVLLND
+110 KEVILND
-117 GSLNDRL
+117 GSLHDRL

-130 YDNATGKEVARKNAT
+130 YDNATGKEVSRKNAT

-201 SIEMEPSTGVFSIS
+201 SVEMEPSTGVFSIS

-238 GYMGEDLYKSNY
+238 GYMGEELYKTNY
-250 EKYGKLMGSDSQ
+250 EKYGKLMGSDNQ

-267 KVWTENMSPIKLDAE
+267 KVWAENMAPIKLDAE
-282 TTESTLGKGFS
+282 TTESTLGKSFS

-305 RILQVSKT
+305 RILQVSRT

-398 SNMISRIGEGG
+398 ANMISRIGEGG

-423 NDSYLGFIDPVR
+423 NDSYLGFIDPIR
-435 CYSRNHQIMT
+435 SPECYST
-445 VSGWRNIAE
+445 GTELFTKGGWK
-454 VTMHDKVACLINGAV
+454 KVEECTEDDIFACLIDNRIEYHKATKFTKTFYTGIMYGYSRGNV
-469 EYHSPDA
+469 EY
-476 VHAYDYNQD
+476 
-485 LYCYSSKAV
+485 L
-494 AYEVTGNHRM
+494 VTPNHRM
-504 WVCKVARK
+504 YTRCMYVKRDGAPCNYSITEASEIHNKDRQVMISGHLPYIGKAELKLFRLPHVSPNLKTEQIK
-512 GGQKKRGGYQKEYKP
+512 GNPPIGANTRNIDEIDI
-527 SFMFETAEDMHNTNR
+527 FDFAE
-542 RVMTGGHAPYTGCW
+542 
-556 ESRGTVDDFNYESYG
+556 
-571 ISQLDWAAFMGW
+571 FMGW

-588 STLIK
+588 
-593 NDKGQADRNSVV
+593 NVV
-605 SISQTKSVHPKDYE
+605 IDEERGYYRV
-619 DICQL
+619 DICQSPKL
-624 LSRLPWSF
+624 NKNNWDRILELIRRLPF
-632 KASKQERELY
+632 GAYQDSKRDYNKNRKLISIGRKQLAVY
-642 IKSHE
+642 LSQFGKS
-647 LAQYLRRFGYCNDK
+647 GDK
-661 YIPAQL
+661 FIPEWL
-667 FDMSVEARKA
+667 FEAPVEARKR
-677 FMDAMM
+677 FRDAMLL
-683 RGDGRQP
+683 GDGRDQRHLCTLSKKLAEDFARLQIDLGESVIIHHEP
-690 QGNEGWVYTTT
+690 EKRFKDHPGIWVVYWHSRKCRQLTNRKKKGSNAEGGYYTTDY
-701 SEKLASGVERMLF
+701 SG
-714 DLGHCV
+714 
-720 TTHMYEDKRTD
+720 Y
-731 WYLPVYEVRATVSKQ
+731 VYC
-746 GWLIKNGREI
+746 
-756 TEREERSDY
+756 
-765 YKTKPCDGKV
+765 P
-775 FCVTVP
+775 TVP
-781 GGMVYTRI
+781 GGLVYCRR
-789 KGHKGFWC
+789 GENSNGFWC
-797 GNSPESLK
+797 GNSLK

-816 MKDSSGKLY
+816 MKDSAGKLY

-849 TPEFYDPKGDPNEFI
+849 TPEFYNPEGDPNEFI

-882 FYVDNSNTMMSVGSG
+882 FYIDNSNTMMSVGAG

-911 MGCLHPDTMLA
+911 MGCLTPDTMIHICENGELMRVTA
-922 VIKDNKPTRISA
+922 DSLLVSYANRGVLSLSDDRQSLLYRGIRGVVKHYMKDFNDTRIA
-934 FDLWVL
+934 RVDV
-940 FSEHTWGVPSLDD
+940 D
-953 DNSSIIYRQIKKV
+953 
-966 VRHDLDDFDD
+966 
-976 SRLAVVNM
+976 
-984 RIFDDDDAGGL
+984 GL
-995 VCICTMDHKWMVRVG
+995 VALCTMDHKWLVIDVDDDKREPKLITTAALYVG
-1010 ADTAQE
+1010 FLSGSVYKLP
-1016 QLLTTR
+1016 QL
-1022 DIMKTLEDGIKVY
+1022 D
-1035 APAVGYPHNSSFG
+1035 YPHKFNPSTILPFTVQGRWTRLSNIE
-1048 ALYGKDLSEV
+1048 LKDAADLGV
-1058 GYWKE
+1058 DY
-1063 LSIISVLS
+1063 
-1071 TDEFKDH
+1071 
-1078 FVIDIDVDDH
+1078 VIDIDVDDN
-1088 VYMLANGMFTH
+1088 VYMLANGLFTH
-1099 NSKYANQAVALQEPE
+1099 NSKYANQAVALQDPE

-1120 RMVDRDGSETTTEKF
+1120 KMVDKDGNETTTEKF
-1135 ISRQLGAKYAPV
+1135 ISRQLGAKYAPIS
-1147 AGKVIKVDADSI
+1147 GKVLKVDADSI
-1159 VIAGSDG
+1159 VIAGRDG

-1189 LVKPGDKVEPNQILA
+1189 LVKPGDKVEADQLLA

-1265 YSKSRYLSLFKDD
+1265 YSKHRYLSLFKDD
-1278 FTPEQLDKIAE
+1278 FTPEQLDKIGD

-1295 GVVFNMGDPVYLGVQ
+1295 GVVFQQGDPVYLGVQ

-1339 TNVVQGKKHLTVY
+1339 TDVVQGKKHLTVY
-1352 TKAVTPMEIGDKLCF
+1352 TKAVTPMEVGDKLCF
-1367 DDQTEILTDKGWRL
+1367 DDQTEILTDRGWKL

-1388 ERVLTMDMQTFDTW
+1388 ERVLTMDLQTCDTW

-1408 RYSYHYKGKMYR
+1408 RYSYKYKGKMYS
-1420 LKTKHLDI
+1420 LKTKYLDI
-1428 CTTPDHEHLIAVSN
+1428 CTTPDHEHLVSISD
-1442 HNHYLAKLN
+1442 HNQYVIKLN
-1451 SKQVIGRRYFHIVGQ
+1451 SKKVIGKKYFHIVGQ
-1466 DVCNPHNYKPAQT
+1466 DVCNPHNYKPSQT
-1479 DETEEGWVDYD
+1479 EDTEESWIDYD

-1549 SPLGIPSR
+1549 SPLGLPSR
-1557 CYDKDTEFLVQG
+1557 L
-1569 KGWRKGSEVLETDLL
+1569 
-1584 YCFDPVTM
+1584 
-1592 TGRFDKQLEP
+1592 
-1602 MYKKRYKGIMFGY
+1602 
-1615 QNRCTDFL
+1615 
-1623 VTPGHKVYAR
+1623 
-1633 TDYKG
+1633 
-1638 SQYKETIIDDVYN
+1638 
-1651 KRYIF
+1651 
-1656 PAVCRMSSWAEDAEP
+1656 
-1671 FHLPTID
+1671 
-1678 IDKRDSYTTDDD
+1678 
-1690 IVYDAH
+1690 
-1696 DWAAFLGWYL
+1696 
-1706 SEGNTTYVNYGHRED
+1706 
-1721 GSVVSP
+1721 
-1727 NYRVHISQ
+1727 
-1735 DANVHPEKA
+1735 
-1744 SIIDKLLT
+1744 
-1752 RMGLTYSYGEHN
+1752 
-1764 KQFHISGKR
+1764 
-1773 LAHYLKQFGNCYE
+1773 
-1786 KYIPDWL
+1786 
-1793 FSQPESVI
+1793 
-1801 DAFLDAIWLGDGTH
+1801 
-1815 HLDTQSK
+1815 
-1822 QGLYKPGTMTFV
+1822 
-1834 KSIKLASERLIDQL
+1834 
-1848 QILFSMKGI
+1848 
-1857 KTVKTVVPPDKRHK
+1857 
-1871 GAHTLYHLGVSTR
+1871 
-1884 DAGVSCTRDR
+1884 
-1894 KGQSLHPQWYTK
+1894 
-1906 EYNDMVYCPTVPTG
+1906 
-1920 YVLTRRNGRVICL
+1920 
-1933 GNTNTS
+1933 NTS
-1939 VLAELTLSKIAAKR
+1939 VLAELGLAKIAAAK
-1953 GVKYVLPDFL
+1953 GIKYQLPDFL
-1963 DESIIDYVDRELKKH
+1963 DESIIDYVDRELKKY
-1978 GIEPDEDVYDPVTG
+1978 GVDPDEDVYDPVTG
-1992 KTVPQIQ
+1992 KTVPKIQ

-2019 STGTYSAEDIPLKGE
+2019 STGTYSAEDIPLKGA

-2075 GSGKYPE
+2075 RSGKYPE

-2097 KAAGVNLEDRG
+2097 KAAGVNLEDKG

-2115 ATDANMRELTGNRQV
+2115 ATDSDLRQLTGNRQV

-2215 IDLPKELARA
+2215 INLPKELARA

-2291 FLYKRMMDAA
+2291 FLYKRMMDAV
-2301 EDLREAK
+2301 EDLREAR
-2308 EVLPEEMQLDARR
+2308 EVLPEEMQLDARK

-2336 DDPKLEAKGVAGVLK
+2336 DDPKLEAKGVSGVLK
-2351 WAFGKGSPKC
+2351 WAFGKGSPK
-2361 YDPETEIL
+2361 
-2369 TERGW
+2369 
-2374 IKFPEYVAMQDY
+2374 A
-2386 DLPVMTY
+2386 
-2393 KMELGKFEWQKP
+2393 
-2405 QRIFDKE
+2405 
-2412 YKGDMVHTKD
+2412 
-2422 VDSDGEVNADILVT
+2422 
-2436 ADHEHYVE
+2436 
-2444 VFSSIDSD
+2444 
-2452 GTPKVTCGKSRAI
+2452 
-2465 DLTKIG
+2465 
-2471 MYWIVTPTVYKDGEL
+2471 
-2486 DTCPAF
+2486 
-2492 VRSIPEEYRKPIDV
+2492 
-2506 VAGYYC
+2506 
-2512 QVSRDVVIGT
+2512 
-2522 EDNTVTP
+2522 
-2529 YDGLVYCVTVP
+2529 
-2540 NGLIV
+2540 
-2545 TRRNGCPVVSGNC
+2545 

-2602 FVVRKLVQQGAS
+2602 FVVRRLVQQGAS
-2614 VVDAMKGVL
+2614 VVDAMRGVL

-2628 ARRALIDV
+2628 ARKALIDV
-2636 MRDRPVL
+2636 MKDRPVL

-2674 CKLYGADFDGNCLDF
+2674 CKLYGADFDG
-2689 DSKIFVKLSQSALD
+2689 
-2703 FFERAMY
+2703 
-2710 INSNANQEGKKEEN
+2710 
-2724 MSVARESLFGLSLS
+2724 
-2738 EGVYLMSI
+2738 
-2746 GKFPKVGEPFKDKN
+2746 
-2760 GADVYGLPSGIE
+2760 
-2772 VLSAD
+2772 
-2777 PVTGEHKFC
+2777 
-2786 KVTSFTEEKDCEC
+2786 
-2799 VEVTID
+2799 
-2805 SRKVVV
+2805 
-2811 SSNATMAVFD
+2811 
-2821 HETGRLVKV
+2821 
-2830 PASEHNDRLVP
+2830 
-2841 VFKQC
+2841 
-2846 PVAFGDKYDRDFGWW
+2846 
-2861 LGALISDGWVT
+2861 
-2872 DRTVGYTKVE
+2872 
-2882 DNKRAEFIR
+2882 
-2891 IARTIHENFVA
+2891 
-2902 NEYRGGKSEKK
+2902 
-2913 LAESVKVHLNGT
+2913 
-2925 DLAKKCMEFGIYADE
+2925 
-2940 SYESITD
+2940 
-2947 RAALRKQVPYAM
+2947 
-2959 IHNGSEEFLYGLL
+2959 
-2972 SGLLDGDGSIS
+2972 
-2983 KNTAT
+2983 
-2988 KNVRFSCRLSTS
+2988 
-3000 SPYLRETFEIL
+3000 
-3011 LYRLGIRW
+3011 
-3019 STTVTPPRGWSK
+3019 
-3031 ESYSICPSTVDMC
+3031 
-3044 SILDKL
+3044 
-3050 SCIGEKETALIA
+3050 
-3062 EWKDNISTKDDK
+3062 
-3074 DIVPISRDELDALKK
+3074 
-3089 NKLHTINM
+3089 
-3097 SLYDA
+3097 
-3102 LNRKHASTRALAMKY
+3102 
-3117 VDFLKQHA
+3117 
-3125 PEFVNRL
+3125 
-3132 YMTNTLWRPISS
+3132 
-3144 VEDAGKRD
+3144 
-3152 VYDFAVPDT
+3152 
-3161 KVFAANTGIVI
+3161 
-3172 YDSMTTHVPVSKE
+3172 DSMTTHVPVSKE
-3185 AVRAIDEK
+3185 AVKAIDEK

-3238 DMMAALNRGEIKID
+3238 DMMEALNRGEIKID